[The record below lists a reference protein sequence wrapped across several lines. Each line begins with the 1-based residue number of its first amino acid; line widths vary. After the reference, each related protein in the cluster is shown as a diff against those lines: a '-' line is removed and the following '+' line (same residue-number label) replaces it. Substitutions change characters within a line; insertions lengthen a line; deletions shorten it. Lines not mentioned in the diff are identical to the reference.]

1 MRLFVSTL
9 QKLRRRPA
17 TWITFAVLAAL
28 LVLILLAV
36 SGASRLP
43 DQGNGPPRFDP
54 LTLVTFPGAYTEI
67 LGFVLGLGGLFAVIF
82 GAAVAGSEWTW
93 GTFKAVVARGESR
106 TVYVLATFMATLL
119 VIAIGLL
126 LTYLVGIAGG
136 AVAASLAGVSLSGM
150 SDATALGDLPELFA
164 RGMVGISAQAALGF
178 AVATLARSQLAGIGA
193 GIALYFVGSFALLF
207 LPQVVK
213 YLPFQLANSA
223 MDIGDGGLGAGGGA
237 LAESARVDAN
247 VALVLLVVW
256 FVGSLAV
263 AAGFSER
270 AEVLG

>member
-9 QKLRRRPA
+9 RKLARRPA
-17 TWITFAVLAAL
+17 SWITFGVLAVL
-28 LVLILLAV
+28 LVVILLAV

-43 DQGNGPPRFDP
+43 EQNDGGPEFDP
-54 LTLVTFPGAYTEI
+54 LILVTFPGAYLQI

-82 GAAVAGSEWTW
+82 GAAVAGSEWNW
-93 GTFKAVVARGESR
+93 GTFKSVVARGESR
-106 TVYVLATFMATLL
+106 TVYVLATFAASLVVIAVGLL
-119 VIAIGLL
+119 V
-126 LTYLVGIAGG
+126 TYLIGIAGG
-136 AVAASLAGVSLSGM
+136 ALAASLAGVSLSGM
-150 SDATALGDLPELFA
+150 GDATALGDLPELVA

-178 AVATLARSQLAGIGA
+178 AVATLARSQLAGIGV
-193 GIALYFVGSFALLF
+193 GIALYFVGSFALIF

-223 MDIGDGGLGAGGGA
+223 LDIGGLSVGGGGL
-237 LAESARVDAN
+237 AETARVEPDA
-247 VALVLLVVW
+247 ALLLLAVW

-270 AEVLG
+270 AEILG